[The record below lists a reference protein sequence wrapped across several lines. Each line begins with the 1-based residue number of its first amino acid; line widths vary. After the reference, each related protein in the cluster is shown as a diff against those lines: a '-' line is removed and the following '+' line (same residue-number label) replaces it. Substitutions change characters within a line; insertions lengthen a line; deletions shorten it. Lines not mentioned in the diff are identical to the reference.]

1 MRMRGGSMN
10 EYEKGLRAGIEF
22 AYDEFTS
29 CLPMNLVDK
38 IKEECVNYLIKEYKR
53 QEKEIDNYNGL

>member
-1 MRMRGGSMN
+1 MN

-22 AYDEFTS
+22 AYDEFTG

-38 IKEECVNYLIKEYKR
+38 IKEECVDYLIKEYKR